1 MADSDKNYGID
12 SVVAIP
18 LENWS
23 LDLITPNGEC
33 VKKDGQ
39 CIQEIYKADTDVDGV
54 PLIYPGSEVT
64 PNDKNALYIDENI
77 PIPTING
84 ALPKAGAYV
93 LVADYYQPDMPGKC
107 IPPDVKMKYS
117 YDKMY
122 HVMKIIPFFQNSI

>member
-54 PLIYPGSEVT
+54 PLIYPGSQPT

-77 PIPTING
+77 PIPTISG
-84 ALPKAGAYV
+84 ALPKAGVYV
-93 LVADYYQPDMPGKC
+93 LVADYYQPDMPGKYVPMHMAEME
-107 IPPDVKMKYS
+107 I
-117 YDKMY
+117 
-122 HVMKIIPFFQNSI
+122 

>member
-54 PLIYPGSEVT
+54 PLIYPGSQVT
-64 PNDKNALYIDENI
+64 PNNKNALYIDENI
-77 PIPTING
+77 PIPTIRG
-84 ALPKAGAYV
+84 ALPPGAYV
-93 LVADYYQPDMPGKC
+93 LVADYYQPDMPGLVYALAE
-107 IPPDVKMKYS
+107 IE
-117 YDKMY
+117 
-122 HVMKIIPFFQNSI
+122 I

>member
-54 PLIYPGSEVT
+54 PLIYPGSQVT
-64 PNDKNALYIDENI
+64 PNNKNALYIDENI
-77 PIPTING
+77 PIPTIRG
-84 ALPKAGAYV
+84 ALPPGAYV
-93 LVADYYQPDMPGKC
+93 LVADYYQPDMPGL
-107 IPPDVKMKYS
+107 VYTLA
-117 YDKMY
+117 
-122 HVMKIIPFFQNSI
+122 